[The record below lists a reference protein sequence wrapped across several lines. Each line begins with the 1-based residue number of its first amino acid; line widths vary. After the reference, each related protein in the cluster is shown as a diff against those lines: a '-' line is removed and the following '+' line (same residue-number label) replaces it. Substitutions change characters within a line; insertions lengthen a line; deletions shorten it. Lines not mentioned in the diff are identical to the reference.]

1 MSNVEIKSE
10 TVETEEREENPKEN
24 TASLR
29 RLAAFAF
36 ALSPLLEK
44 HSYLHLVWTHP
55 HDNNPKAVHI
65 VLGFYRCSPSVFNT
79 RML

>member
-36 ALSPLLEK
+36 ALSPVGKTFL
-44 HSYLHLVWTHP
+44 
-55 HDNNPKAVHI
+55 
-65 VLGFYRCSPSVFNT
+65 PSFGLDSST
-79 RML
+79 